1 MSEAV
6 TPGHYIT
13 VDESMSYWS
22 GLTADLAENGL
33 PHSSKQPM
41 KPANEGSELKSSA
54 CAESGIMLRVEVL
67 EGKEVMAGKE
77 FVTPPHSYNAGTG
90 HLLRLVR
97 PWIATGRV
105 VIADSAFSSV
115 QALIALFQ
123 LGLYFIGC
131 VKTAHK
137 SFPKQFLKNW
147 YKGQPTAARGSFKH
161 LSSEFRLQGQP
172 PGTPAHPMHALC
184 WQDAKPKMLIFN
196 ASTTIAAAP
205 SERIRHS
212 LDVVDG
218 VPQDVRR
225 TIAVPRPMVVK
236 DYFDAFPV
244 IDIHD
249 HHRQGTLGIERRWQT
264 ETWWRRLF
272 GTMWGIMIV
281 NAYLAYRFEYKAHHY
296 GSLDGCRTLTDFTGR
311 LAQKLIF
318 NMYLPA
324 QPGPVAQG
332 NFAALIQV
340 LFLYLYIFSILTLI
354 PLLLVFC

>member
-1 MSEAV
+1 MSAAV

-67 EGKEVMAGKE
+67 EGKDVMARKE
-77 FVTPPHSYNAGTG
+77 YVTPPHSYNAGTG
-90 HLLRLVR
+90 HLLRLVQ
-97 PWIATGRV
+97 PWIGSGRV

-123 LGLYFIGC
+123 LGMYFIGC

-137 SFPKQFLKNW
+137 CYPKQFLTNW
-147 YKGQPTAARGSFKH
+147 YKDQPIAFRGSFKL
-161 LSSEFRLQGQP
+161 LSSEFRLQDQP
-172 PGTPAHPMHALC
+172 QGTPAHPMYALC

-196 ASTTIAAAP
+196 ASTTIAAPP
-205 SERIRHS
+205 SERTRH
-212 LDVVDG
+212 LLEVVNG
-218 VPQDVRR
+218 VPQGVRR
-225 TIAVPRPMVVK
+225 TIVVPRPMVVK
-236 DYFDAFPV
+236 DYFDSFPA

-264 ETWWRRLF
+264 ETWWHRLF
-272 GTMWGIMIV
+272 GTLWGIMIV
-281 NAYLAYRFEYKAHHY
+281 NAYLVYRFEYKANHH
-296 GSLDGCRTLTDFTGR
+296 GSLDGCRTLTTFTGR
-311 LAQKLIF
+311 LAHKLIN
-318 NMYLPA
+318 NMFLPV
-324 QPGPVAQG
+324 QQGPAAVG
-332 NFAALIQV
+332 DFGALIQV
-340 LFLYLYIFSILTLI
+340 VIRNFYTIFSIMLI
-354 PLLLVFC
+354 Y